1 MQVRFTQDAHGQP
14 GIWAEDDV
22 GALFGIGVLHGLHRP
37 LQSLLLPHAGA
48 GRLMARL
55 LPAPALSHL
64 DTTAHRLELP
74 RLGAETAQRLSS
86 WARTRVQA
94 YLKGLEQGLARGKPP
109 FGTRQVV
116 RLLGVPT
123 VDDLCSGFLLSSYL
137 GLSEGQERMER
148 LLAQAVGEGAELRLV
163 EMMFAPHLDGWDP
176 GQLAALPN
184 VRPGPGFAAHSLA
197 GVGGSNAWAVTG
209 AHTASGT
216 SILAGDPHLQ
226 INQMPA
232 LFYEVRVRLPN
243 NYWIGATIPGLPGL
257 AVGRNRDVAWTGTFS
272 VADNVDHFIEDPKF
286 AGKRDVVVGR
296 RFLPDLKLRFAETQ
310 RGTME
315 ARDPEPGLQLACR
328 WSGPER
334 AHEALQAYLRLPA
347 CDSAA
352 AAEVVLRD
360 AHTLSLHF
368 VLADKSS
375 VSYRQVGRIPK
386 RTQGWSGLWPSP
398 PGGPQ
403 WSGTF
408 GAADLPAFFAD
419 QVVSANE
426 ARPGPGGATLSTL
439 AQPDYRRRRIEQ
451 LLAGSRTH
459 DLGSMRAIQQDLY
472 SRQAALL
479 WPVLQEA
486 LPPGKLRQALQGW
499 DCIYSPGSRAASA
512 FALVYRA
519 ALSAL
524 AVDLGGAWFDDAL
537 NRSEVSVWWCTA
549 LDRALLGARQWP
561 EHRRK
566 ALAQR
571 LEGLAQVDPQ
581 PWGQVQRLALP
592 HLVFGGLPEGFNY
605 DRGTYALPGSVA
617 TVSQGNLLRLGD
629 AQVAVGPAYRFV
641 TDLGT
646 DYADSSLPGGIDGD
660 PRSDSYDCY
669 LAPHLRGEYHR
680 LVPPREDEADWFVAE
695 A

>member
-1 MQVRFTQDAHGQP
+1 M
-14 GIWAEDDV
+14 

-55 LPAPALSHL
+55 LPAPALKHL

-74 RLGAETAQRLSS
+74 RLGAETAQALSP
-86 WARTRVQA
+86 WARTRVMA
-94 YLKGLEQGLARGKPP
+94 YLMGLKQGLHRGKPP

-116 RLLGVPT
+116 RLLGVPSPE
-123 VDDLCSGFLLSSYL
+123 DLCSGFLLSSYL

-148 LLAQAVGEGAELRLV
+148 LLAQAVGEGAEPRLL
-163 EMMFAPHLDGWDP
+163 ESMFAPHLQGWDP
-176 GQLAALPN
+176 EQLAQLPR
-184 VRPGPGFAAHSLA
+184 VRPSPGFAAHSLA

-209 AHTASGT
+209 GQTASGT

-232 LFYEVRVRLPN
+232 LFYEVRVRLPD

-286 AGKRDVVVGR
+286 AGVRDVRVGR
-296 RFLPDLKLRFAETQ
+296 RFFPDLNLTFRETK
-310 RGTME
+310 RGTLE
-315 ARDPEPGLQLACR
+315 SDHPDAGLACR
-328 WSGPER
+328 WSGPEK

-347 CDSAA
+347 CDSTP

-368 VLADKSS
+368 VLADKAS
-375 VSYRQVGRIPK
+375 VSYRQVGRIPR

-398 PGGPQ
+398 QGGPE
-403 WSGTF
+403 WNGTLD
-408 GAADLPAFFAD
+408 AADLPAFHAA

-426 ARPGPGGATLSTL
+426 ARPGRDGVTLSTL
-439 AQPDYRRRRIEQ
+439 AQPDYRRRRIQQ
-451 LLAGSRTH
+451 LLAASRTH
-459 DLGSMRAIQQDLY
+459 DLGSMKAIQQDLY

-479 WPVLQEA
+479 LPLLMEVLPA
-486 LPPGKLRQALQGW
+486 GPLRQTLEGW
-499 DCIYSPGSRAASA
+499 DCIYRPQSRAASA

-524 AVDLGGAWFDDAL
+524 AVDLGGAWFEDAL

-561 EHRRK
+561 EHRKRV
-566 ALAQR
+566 LSER
-571 LEGLAQVDPQ
+571 LRGLARVTVE
-581 PWGQVQRLALP
+581 PWGEMQRLALP
-592 HLVFGGLPEGFNY
+592 HLVFGGLPEGFGY
-605 DRGTYALPGSVA
+605 DRGSYALPGSVA

-629 AQVAVGPAYRFV
+629 ARVAVGPAYRFV

-646 DYADSSLPGGIDGD
+646 DYAETSLPGGIDGD

-669 LAPHLRGEYHR
+669 LDAHMRGEYHR
-680 LVPPREDEADWFVAE
+680 LVPPQPDEADWFIAE